1 MGSMKFELHHDRQQ
15 CKGAAA
21 REIKTFSLGEKVAE
35 VRGRM
40 RGHFLKSFAG
50 WEWAW

>member
-40 RGHFLKSFAG
+40 RGFSIRN
-50 WEWAW
+50 